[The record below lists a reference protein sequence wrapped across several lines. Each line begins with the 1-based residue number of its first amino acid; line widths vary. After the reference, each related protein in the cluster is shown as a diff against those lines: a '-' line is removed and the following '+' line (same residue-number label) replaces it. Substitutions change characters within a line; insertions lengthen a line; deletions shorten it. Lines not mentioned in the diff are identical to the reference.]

1 MLESK
6 CFYKF
11 TKCCQILILTLW
23 FLILTCFLAKIAQIL
38 LKVIMSFLERGQ
50 EIEPWFWHI
59 WIAQWL
65 KSFLTTAYIF
75 RFRLSSGGKR
85 VVKVGPKVQTLDLY
99 LFYESLSFFSNN
111 VFFLPEYYLWWEFRQ
126 YWTIFGRLR
135 AQKPSKKDH
144 FMDAKSVRKTLK
156 SFNLTTSNAVMM
168 KLTTVMYLHES
179 VKRKPLRAKNS
190 IFGVMSTN
198 FQTKL
203 KTATNVCITL
213 HCITGK
219 VFVQIPWKTTQN
231 RFKIIATITFK
242 GL

>member
-1 MLESK
+1 MFLQIYKMLSNFDSNPLIFDPNLLPGK
-6 CFYKF
+6 NSPNIAKSNHVFLGKG
-11 TKCCQILILTLW
+11 TGDRALILTYLDSPMAEV
-23 FLILTCFLAKIAQIL
+23 FPYYCLNFSISAIFRGKTCCQSWTKSSNFGP
-38 LKVIMSFLERGQ
+38 VSFL
-50 EIEPWFWHI
+50 
-59 WIAQWL
+59 WIPQLLFKQW
-65 KSFLTTAYIF
+65 
-75 RFRLSSGGKR
+75 
-85 VVKVGPKVQTLDLY
+85 
-99 LFYESLSFFSNN
+99 
-111 VFFLPEYYLWWEFRQ
+111 FFLPEYYLWWEFRQ

-135 AQKPSKKDH
+135 AQKPPKKDH

-219 VFVQIPWKTTQN
+219 IFVQIPWKTTQN
-231 RFKIIATITFK
+231 RSKIIATITFK